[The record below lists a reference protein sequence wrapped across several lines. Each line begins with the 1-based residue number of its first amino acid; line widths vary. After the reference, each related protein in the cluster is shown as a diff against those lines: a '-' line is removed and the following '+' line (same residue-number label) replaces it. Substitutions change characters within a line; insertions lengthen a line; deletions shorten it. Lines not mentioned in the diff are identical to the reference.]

1 MRILRLYF
9 VSLLAASPVISDEDI
24 ADVVYEG
31 NYLKVTL
38 QFTITNRRAA
48 PTLEVSPLAVS
59 LGSVQNASSSTFTV
73 DITLHYNINYTLTI
87 TASNCAGSGR
97 QHINFLRGTFHML
110 QLQSNYV
117 IRICKACAV
126 ATTMHIYARVIY
138 I

>member
-9 VSLLAASPVISDEDI
+9 VSLLAAPPVISGEHI

-31 NYLKVTL
+31 NSLKVTL
-38 QFTITNRRAA
+38 QFTITNRKAT
-48 PTLEVSPLAVS
+48 PTLEVSPQAVF
-59 LGSVQNASSSTFTV
+59 LGSLQNVSSSTFTT

-110 QLQSNYV
+110 QLQSNY
-117 IRICKACAV
+117 
-126 ATTMHIYARVIY
+126 T
-138 I
+138 

>member
-9 VSLLAASPVISDEDI
+9 VSLLAAPPAISDEDI

-31 NYLKVTL
+31 NSLKVTL
-38 QFTITNRRAA
+38 QFSITNRRAT
-48 PTLEVSPLAVS
+48 PTLEVSPPAVS
-59 LGSVQNASSSTFTV
+59 LGSVQNASFSTFTA

-87 TASNCAGSGR
+87 RASNCAGSGR
-97 QHINFLRGTFHML
+97 QYINFLRGTFHML

-126 ATTMHIYARVIY
+126 ARTMHI
-138 I
+138 

>member
-9 VSLLAASPVISDEDI
+9 VSLLAAPPVISDEDI

-31 NYLKVTL
+31 NSLKVTL
-38 QFTITNRRAA
+38 HFTITNRRAA
-48 PTLEVSPLAVS
+48 PTLEVSPPAVS
-59 LGSVQNASSSTFTV
+59 IGSLLNVSSSTFTT
-73 DITLHYNINYTLTI
+73 DITLLYNINYTLTI

-117 IRICKACAV
+117 IRICQARAV
-126 ATTMHIYARVIY
+126 ARTMY

>member
-9 VSLLAASPVISDEDI
+9 VSLLAAPPVISDEDI
-24 ADVVYEG
+24 VDVVYER
-31 NYLKVTL
+31 NSLKVTL

-48 PTLEVSPLAVS
+48 PTLEVSPPAVS
-59 LGSVQNASSSTFTV
+59 IGSLQNASSTFTT

-117 IRICKACAV
+117 IRICR
-126 ATTMHIYARVIY
+126 ARAIART
-138 I
+138 ILI

>member
-9 VSLLAASPVISDEDI
+9 VSLLAAPPVISDEGI
-24 ADVVYEG
+24 VDVVYEG
-31 NYLKVTL
+31 NSLKVTL

-48 PTLEVSPLAVS
+48 PTLEVSPPAVS
-59 LGSVQNASSSTFTV
+59 IGSLQNASSTFTT
-73 DITLHYNINYTLTI
+73 DITLHYNINYTFII

-97 QHINFLRGTFHML
+97 QYINFLRGTFHML

-126 ATTMHIYARVIY
+126 ARTMHIYAKVSDIY
-138 I
+138 